1 MVVFLNTISTN
12 IATKV
17 FKTDTPLLSAVPRTK
32 FLFYTQF
39 ILSND
44 AAIMMNNADLNT
56 WQGQRGLSFKVKT
69 IDKPKVTLETKE
81 LNQYNKKKLVY
92 TNLNYGETS
101 VRLHDTVDDSVL
113 AFWVDYFTYF
123 FADSRS
129 SIGAGGDLSSASK
142 SAGFQQSPI
151 ADKFVDNTGWG
162 FRPLSEQTQFF
173 IAIRIWAV
181 FNQTYTRYSYINPR
195 IISIDFQNHDSSSSD
210 NEEVSISFKY
220 EAIQYETFGQ
230 PLTEAD
236 LTQIGFD
243 SSIGSGKP
251 SKFIPRQQPRLFNN
265 TANSAFVNTSDPRRW
280 QTPPSSFTND
290 PAFSLKTATTQ
301 TDTST
306 PLFGRVVG
314 NSRFT
319 NPNAITTDKSA
330 NIDPLSGRVL
340 GNSRFTNAASINNLN
355 TVGGASAN
363 RYNDLPG
370 TGSASSLTAS
380 VGQLPLFG

>member
-1 MVVFLNTISTN
+1 MVVFLNTVSTN

-39 ILSND
+39 ILSNE
-44 AAIMMNNADLNT
+44 AATMMNNADLNT
-56 WQGQRGLSFKVKT
+56 WQGQRGLSFKVKS

-92 TNLNYGETS
+92 TNLTYGETS

-142 SAGFQQSPI
+142 SSGFRQSPI

-195 IISIDFQNHDSSSSD
+195 ITSIDFQNHDSSSSD
-210 NEEVSISFKY
+210 NEEISISFKY
-220 EAIQYETFGQ
+220 EALQYETFGQ
-230 PLTEAD
+230 PLTNTD
-236 LTQIGFD
+236 LEQLGFD
-243 SSIGSGKP
+243 PADSP
-251 SKFIPRQQPRLFNN
+251 TMTIPRQQPRLFNN
-265 TANSAFVNTSDPRRW
+265 SVINRFKNTGDSTSTR
-280 QTPPSSFTND
+280 PPSNFSDD
-290 PAFSLKTATTQ
+290 PSFSLTTATTQ
-301 TDTST
+301 TDSAD
-306 PLFGRVVG
+306 PLVGRVIG
-314 NSRFT
+314 NSRVSD
-319 NPNAITTDKSA
+319 PRIITTGGIQFDATS
-330 NIDPLSGRVL
+330 PLDGRVL
-340 GNSRFTNAASINNLN
+340 GTSSFTNASINNLN
-355 TVGGASAN
+355 TVGGVV
-363 RYNDLPG
+363 
-370 TGSASSLTAS
+370 TGLTSSLTS
-380 VGQLPLFG
+380 SIGQIPLFGS